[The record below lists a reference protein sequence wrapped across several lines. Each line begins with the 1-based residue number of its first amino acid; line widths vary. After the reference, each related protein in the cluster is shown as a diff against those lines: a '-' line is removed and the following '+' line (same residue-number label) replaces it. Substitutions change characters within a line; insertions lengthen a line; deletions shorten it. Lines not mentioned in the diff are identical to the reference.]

1 MPGALREPVA
11 KSATPVTYLPY
22 SYVTEQKLGRS
33 HFKSE
38 CGVGGRGELGWVGI
52 LCNGGGTPKVW
63 QRSEEADI
71 LIGAF
76 CVICGVRRTLKNRC
90 GVA

>member
-1 MPGALREPVA
+1 MSCGITQADGACTEKNAKEPHLGGLAFQLPGALREPVA

-38 CGVGGRGELGWVGI
+38 CGVGGKGELGWVGI
-52 LCNGGGTPKVW
+52 LCNGLT
-63 QRSEEADI
+63 D
-71 LIGAF
+71 
-76 CVICGVRRTLKNRC
+76 
-90 GVA
+90 